1 MPLCLVALQVD
12 ARTIFRCERDGVV
25 SLASA
30 PEPGSQ
36 CVGHEVDD
44 EAAALPNLWGALGLV
59 RGTLY
64 ERQQDGRAVYSTRK
78 LPGSVKVL
86 DFTARTPAPAGGS
99 VPASRVES
107 PQLNRHAEQF
117 RRAAKASGIDDAWL
131 RAVAHAESGFDP
143 AAISTKGALGVMQLM
158 PETAREYGVLDPFS
172 SAQSINAGAR
182 HLKVLLQ
189 HYRGDLTLAA
199 AAYNAG
205 VGAVT
210 RHGGVPPFSETRAY
224 VARVAA
230 LHRIYRQALDAA
242 GAN

>member
-1 MPLCLVALQVD
+1 MVALQVD
-12 ARTIFRCERDGVV
+12 ARTVFRCERGGVV

-30 PEPGSQ
+30 PEPGSR

-44 EAAALPNLWGALGLV
+44 NAAALPNLWGAMGMV
-59 RGTLY
+59 RGSLY
-64 ERQQDGRAVYSTRK
+64 ERQQDGRTVYSTRK

-86 DFTARTPAPAGGS
+86 DFTARTPAPPAPS
-99 VPASRVES
+99 VAATRIES
-107 PQLNRHAEQF
+107 PQLDRHADQF

-182 HLKVLLQ
+182 HLKSLLRR
-189 HYRGDLTLAA
+189 YKGDLTLAA

-230 LHRIYRQALDAA
+230 LHGRYRQALDAVA
-242 GAN
+242 AK